1 METQKKRRGD
11 RKDGRLMREL
21 DSLHYVTGILY
32 PNRCDNEAYISQRID
47 LTNMN
52 AYIAKKNETETEFPY
67 TMFHLVL
74 AALMKTITL
83 RPKLNRFIVNSNFYQ
98 RNEVSASFVVKKQFS
113 DKGAEALAFLHCKD
127 EYTLSDIH
135 DYIRRQGFVEPLSA
149 KFCNGTTSTCD
160 GLSQW
165 GSQEMAQT
173 GYNSM
178 EILRHYY
185 GDDIE
190 LVVNAPIQDITQSY
204 PGSPLRLGSVGEE
217 VAVVQTSLNRIS
229 QNYPA
234 IPKIQPV
241 TGIFGEDTEYSV
253 RQFQRIFNLASDGVV
268 GKATWYKLVY
278 LYVGV
283 TRLSE
288 LVSEGQTFYK
298 VQFQYPGVLREGD
311 TGTEVQVLQYMLA
324 VLAEFDEVIPPLT
337 VDGVFGP
344 STANAVQSFQRQ
356 TDLLPD
362 GVVGEATWDALYREF
377 ASLEA
382 VLQQDVARFPFQA
395 SELIPSLV
403 DLTLAAVSGHSET
416 PRFGQHPGTDL
427 RLGQSDQQEVS
438 LS

>member
-1 METQKKRRGD
+1 MRCCLYNKLVEIRKTAPTVCPTWPEQALRANILAQISLALNRIWTEWYPSRGYSFNITGSPGVDQAYVSGRTVFAVMEKLTAELFNTYVRRSGD
-11 RKDGRLMREL
+11 REP
-21 DSLHYVTGILY
+21 YY
-32 PNRCDNEAYISQRID
+32 
-47 LTNMN
+47 
-52 AYIAKKNETETEFPY
+52 TEY
-67 TMFHLVL
+67 
-74 AALMKTITL
+74 
-83 RPKLNRFIVNSNFYQ
+83 
-98 RNEVSASFVVKKQFS
+98 
-113 DKGAEALAFLHCKD
+113 
-127 EYTLSDIH
+127 
-135 DYIRRQGFVEPLSA
+135 
-149 KFCNGTTSTCD
+149 CD
-160 GLSQW
+160 GKTVTCPGMKQW
-165 GSQEMAQT
+165 GTVDRAKEGKNALQ
-173 GYNSM
+173 
-178 EILRHYY
+178 ILRYYY
-185 GDDIE
+185 GSRVE
-190 LVVNAPIQDITQSY
+190 LVTTNNIASIPSSY
-204 PGSPLRLGSVGEE
+204 PGSPLRLGSVGEA

-288 LVSEGQTFYK
+288 LISEGQTFYK

-382 VLQQDVARFPFQA
+382 VLQQDVTRFPFQA

>member
-1 METQKKRRGD
+1 MPVIITPYIPTNITVHLGLPSQWAENITVSFPD
-11 RKDGRLMREL
+11 
-21 DSLHYVTGILY
+21 YVKNVASSEIY
-32 PNRCDNEAYISQRID
+32 PTWEPAAIRANVLAIISFALNRVY
-47 LTNMN
+47 
-52 AYIAKKNETETEFPY
+52 TEFYPSRGY
-67 TMFHLVL
+67 NFQ
-74 AALMKTITL
+74 ITNTTAYDQ
-83 RPKLNRFIVNSNFYQ
+83 KFIRGRSFFQ
-98 RNEVSASFVVKKQFS
+98 SISAVV
-113 DKGAEALAFLHCKD
+113 D
-127 EYTLSDIH
+127 EIFN

-165 GSQEMAQT
+165 GSQEMAQA

-204 PGSPLRLGSVGEE
+204 PGSPLRLGSVGEA

-288 LVSEGQTFYK
+288 LISEGQTFYK